1 MLIYCRPPLFNMS
14 SKLSYFDVLTLEEA
28 ADYLKLSTAVVLEKA
43 SDGIIPG
50 QAIDDSWRFLKS
62 AIDDWLSRKDDRS
75 ILLKQTGIFAH
86 DKTLS
91 ALQDQIDRDR
101 QENRFEPEV

>member
-1 MLIYCRPPLFNMS
+1 MIL
-14 SKLSYFDVLTLEEA
+14 
-28 ADYLKLSTAVVLEKA
+28 
-43 SDGIIPG
+43 G
-50 QAIDDSWRFLKS
+50 

-75 ILLKQTGIFAH
+75 ILLKQAGIFAH
-86 DKTLS
+86 DETLS